1 MYVED
6 TKTMISQIYLHKS
19 FRCDNTKTNRKWTFL
34 MKLLAKSLPFGK
46 QLTKISNA
54 TCPLCDAQVEENYST
69 AKNLRSPGEDK
80 LDNSYIFPEDYNP
93 NYIKTMENSALS
105 EQILKL

>member
-1 MYVED
+1 MVSEEFL
-6 TKTMISQIYLHKS
+6 IYLHKS
-19 FRCDNTKTNRKWTFL
+19 FRCDNARTNRKWTFL

-69 AKNLRSPGEDK
+69 AKNLRSSGEDM
-80 LDNSYIFPEDYNP
+80 L
-93 NYIKTMENSALS
+93 
-105 EQILKL
+105 